1 MTITLSDNLSQTSAA
16 SNTGTFEFKSDANP
30 SPDGQSFGQLMSD
43 LIHAQTESSAEIADK
58 ETPLAENP
66 GQQIAVPFT
75 LTGLAPVLGTPAE
88 PLKAVTLKAVTLGP
102 HLSVITPESSPPDSQ
117 SLEAFA
123 RAQGLDENAVHWLFG
138 GHTGPLQATLTT
150 NPSGANVVTKAAALG
165 ATESPGNVQGTP
177 PLNQL
182 AIQNST
188 FAGQTPAAP
197 QTTALAGQTP
207 AAPQTTAFAGQTP
220 AAPQTTALA
229 GQTPAAP
236 QTTAL
241 AGQTPAAPQTTP
253 FTGQTPATPQITAVT
268 VQTPA
273 NLQATAFIG
282 QTPATPQITAVTGQT
297 PANLQASDPTGLALA
312 TPQTSAATGQVS
324 PTASGQTT
332 VAATSLLGHA
342 MTAAQALWAMADDSG
357 QAKKP
362 TATHSTEEALPLQML
377 RMPPPAAVWMQRNVI
392 QSVLHQTESAPKEAD
407 ISLSELD
414 LGAEWGGE
422 TLRQLLVTEGGAHST
437 GTHGTAYANFAS
449 RWDAQAHPR
458 NDPTNASGPAP
469 DLPDTNARSENI
481 QNLAEKMGQAVGQR
495 ILSEMER
502 GQWHLKLQLR
512 PATLGHIEVEM
523 RMRSGEFDAV
533 FNAPNAITRDL
544 LQDGMSK
551 LRETLSQ
558 MGMDVATIHVG
569 GGQTGQSG
577 GDPTPGFSKG
587 KPTQA
592 KESDQK
598 NTTEIS
604 RAPRVKDPNDGLD
617 VLV

>member
-207 AAPQTTAFAGQTP
+207 AAPQTTH
-220 AAPQTTALA
+220 
-229 GQTPAAP
+229 
-236 QTTAL
+236 
-241 AGQTPAAPQTTP
+241 
-253 FTGQTPATPQITAVT
+253 FTGQTPA
-268 VQTPA
+268 
-273 NLQATAFIG
+273 NLKPID
-282 QTPATPQITAVTGQT
+282 PTGQA

-332 VAATSLLGHA
+332 VAATSLLDHA
-342 MTAAQALWAMADDSG
+342 MTAAQALWAMADDTG
-357 QAKKP
+357 QAKKTTP
-362 TATHSTEEALPLQML
+362 PPNIEEALPLQML

-392 QSVLHQTESAPKEAD
+392 QSVLQQTESAPKEAD

-422 TLRQLLVTEGGAHST
+422 TLRQLLVTEGSAHST

-458 NDPTNASGPAP
+458 NDPSNASGPAP

-544 LQDGMSK
+544 LQDGVFK

-558 MGMDVATIHVG
+558 MGMDVANIHVG

-592 KESDQK
+592 KESGQK
-598 NTTEIS
+598 TTTEIS

>member
-1 MTITLSDNLSQTSAA
+1 MTITLSDNLSQASVA
-16 SNTGTFEFKSDANP
+16 SNAGTFEFKSDTNL

-43 LIHAQTESSAEIADK
+43 LIQAQTESSAEIEDK
-58 ETPLAENP
+58 ETQLPENP

-150 NPSGANVVTKAAALG
+150 NPSGANVVTTVAALG

-182 AIQNST
+182 VIQNS
-188 FAGQTPAAP
+188 
-197 QTTALAGQTP
+197 
-207 AAPQTTAFAGQTP
+207 AFAGQTP
-220 AAPQTTALA
+220 AAPQTTTLA
-229 GQTPAAP
+229 GQTPTAP
-236 QTTAL
+236 QTTAFT
-241 AGQTPAAPQTTP
+241 GQTPATPQTTA

-268 VQTPA
+268 GQTPA

-312 TPQTSAATGQVS
+312 TPQTSVATGQFS

-332 VAATSLLGHA
+332 VAATSLLGHV
-342 MTAAQALWAMADDSG
+342 MTAAQALWAMADDSS

-362 TATHSTEEALPLQML
+362 TATPSTEEALPLQML

-392 QSVLHQTESAPKEAD
+392 QSVLQQTESATKEAD

-422 TLRQLLVTEGGAHST
+422 TLRQLLVTEGSAHST

-558 MGMDVATIHVG
+558 MGMDVANIHVG

>member
-1 MTITLSDNLSQTSAA
+1 LAAAVSGTDTFGKAQPMTITLSDNLSQASAA
-16 SNTGTFEFKSDANP
+16 PNTGTLDLKSDASP
-30 SPDGQSFGQLMSD
+30 SPDGQSFGQFMSD
-43 LIHAQTESSAEIADK
+43 LIQAQTESSTETADK
-58 ETPLAENP
+58 ETQLAEQP
-66 GQQIAVPFT
+66 GQEIAVPFT
-75 LTGLAPVLGTPAE
+75 LTGLAPVLGTSAA
-88 PLKAVTLKAVTLGP
+88 PLTAVTLKAVTLGP
-102 HLSVITPESSPPDSQ
+102 HLSVITPETSPPDSQ

-123 RAQGLDENAVHWLFG
+123 RSQGLDENAVHWLFG
-138 GHTGPLQATLTT
+138 GHAGTLPANPSSTLTT
-150 NPSGANVVTKAAALG
+150 NPSGANVVTTGAALG
-165 ATESPGNVQGTP
+165 STENPGNVQGSP
-177 PLNQL
+177 PTIQQ
-182 AIQNST
+182 AIQSS
-188 FAGQTPAAP
+188 G
-197 QTTALAGQTP
+197 
-207 AAPQTTAFAGQTP
+207 
-220 AAPQTTALA
+220 
-229 GQTPAAP
+229 
-236 QTTAL
+236 
-241 AGQTPAAPQTTP
+241 
-253 FTGQTPATPQITAVT
+253 FTGQTTATLQTPALSGQSPATPQTA
-268 VQTPA
+268 
-273 NLQATAFIG
+273 
-282 QTPATPQITAVTGQT
+282 
-297 PANLQASDPTGLALA
+297 
-312 TPQTSAATGQVS
+312 AATGQLS
-324 PTASGQTT
+324 PAANGQTT

-357 QAKKP
+357 QANKP
-362 TATHSTEEALPLQML
+362 TATPSTEEALPLQML
-377 RMPPPAAVWMQRNVI
+377 RMPPPAAVWMQRNVF
-392 QSVLHQTESAPKEAD
+392 QSVLQQTESPPQEAD

-458 NDPTNASGPAP
+458 NEPTNTSGPAP
-469 DLPDTNARSENI
+469 DLPDTNARTENI

-523 RMRSGEFDAV
+523 RMRSGEFDAI
-533 FNAPNAITRDL
+533 FSAPNAITRDL

-558 MGMDVATIHVG
+558 MGMDVANIHVG

-587 KPTQA
+587 KSTQA
-592 KESDQK
+592 KESDQDT
-598 NTTEIS
+598 TTEIS